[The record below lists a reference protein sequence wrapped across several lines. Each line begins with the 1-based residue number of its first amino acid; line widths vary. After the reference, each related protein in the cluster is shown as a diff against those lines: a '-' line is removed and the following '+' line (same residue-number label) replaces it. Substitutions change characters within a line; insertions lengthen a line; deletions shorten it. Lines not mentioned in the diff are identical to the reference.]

1 MIANLISS
9 SNPKFK
15 KYEADESL
23 EIKGFLSAK
32 TGTSFIFTP
41 YWVGGRPGIHPGML
55 SSVVDVISI
64 SGDICTVKTLN
75 SVYVFKV
82 KL

>member
-1 MIANLISS
+1 MFANLISS

-15 KYEADESL
+15 KFETESYL
-23 EIKGFLSAK
+23 EPKGFLSAK

-41 YWVGGRPGIHPGML
+41 YWVGGRPGRYSGMM

>member
-9 SNPKFK
+9 TNPKFK
-15 KYEADESL
+15 KYETDSTL
-23 EIKGFLSAK
+23 EPKGFLSAK
-32 TGTSFIFTP
+32 TGTSFVFTP
-41 YWVGGRPGIHPGML
+41 YWVNDRAGIYSGMM

>member
-1 MIANLISS
+1 MVANLISS

-15 KYEADESL
+15 KYEVEPSL

-32 TGTSFIFTP
+32 TGNSFLFTP
-41 YWVGGRPGIHPGML
+41 YWINGRPGIHPGML
-55 SSVVDVISI
+55 SSVVDTISV
-64 SGDICTVKTLN
+64 SGDMCTIKTLN
-75 SVYVFKV
+75 SVYVFKL